1 MVPPAWRCLIRQAE
15 RPDQVAFA
23 VACPE
28 GPPSLGGVLGEVAP
42 PLHRRFYVFASSSA
56 FFSACVKASDS

>member
-15 RPDQVAFA
+15 RPDQVAFT

-28 GPPSLGGVLGEVAP
+28 GPPSLGGGPSGAMSGA
-42 PLHRRFYVFASSSA
+42 HDR
-56 FFSACVKASDS
+56 

>member
-23 VACPE
+23 IVCPR
-28 GPPSLGGVLGEVAP
+28 GAPLPGGGRWGGLPPPTAAP
-42 PLHRRFYVFASSSA
+42 RFVPVVSHFLLFTS
-56 FFSACVKASDS
+56 